1 MRQSR
6 NQIKQLEEKLK
17 TEEAVKKALVKELV
31 GREREDKE
39 ATVEIKKVGTRK
51 EGSQSLKQ
59 ESQWRKRRDRRRKQW
74 KDKKKGERTSEGS

>member
-31 GREREDKE
+31 ENEREDKE

-51 EGSQSLKQ
+51 ERSQSLKQ
-59 ESQWRKRRDRRRKQW
+59 ESQWRKRRIGRQKEKAMERQEERRANQ
-74 KDKKKGERTSEGS
+74 